1 MAHSVLAGNYF
12 TQIVAVMQQP
22 TEKPLKV
29 DNTLSLFLH
38 IPVAGYIVL
47 AIWPKGGLLT
57 LCRASS

>member
-38 IPVAGYIVL
+38 TGSWLHCIGYMAQRGITYSL
-47 AIWPKGGLLT
+47 
-57 LCRASS
+57 